1 MSVFTSVSEP
11 ELSAW
16 LRGFDLGEL
25 VALVGIAS
33 GIENTNYFVTTTR
46 GEYVLT
52 LFEKLAAAE
61 LPFFLNLMAH
71 LAEHATPA
79 PHPIADRSG
88 RYLGELHGKP
98 ACLVTRLR
106 GVSIMQP
113 QARHCVA
120 VGRLLATIHV
130 GAQSFDEAIPNPRGP
145 KWWKMTAPLVAPRLD
160 PAAAKLLKDELIFQ
174 ALFRG
179 EDLPRSV
186 IHADLFRDNVL
197 FEADELSGV
206 IDFYYACHDA
216 CLYDVAIAANDWCAG
231 SNGELDAERVSSMLN
246 AYHEIRPLT
255 AIERGAWPVMLRAA
269 ALRFWLSRLYDLHF
283 PRAGEITHAK
293 NPDEFRRI
301 LESHVRN
308 QWSLQRLW
316 VRAC

>member
-16 LRGFDLGEL
+16 LRGFDVGEL
-25 VALVGIAS
+25 LSLAGIAS

-71 LAEHATPA
+71 LAEHGTPA

-88 RYLGELHGKP
+88 RYLGQLRGKP

-106 GVSIMQP
+106 GASIMQP
-113 QARHCVA
+113 EARHCAA
-120 VGRLLATIHV
+120 VGRLLAAMHV

-145 KWWKMTAPLVAPRLD
+145 KWWKATAPVVASKLE
-160 PAAAKLLKDELIFQ
+160 PAAAKLLKDELVFQ

-197 FEADELSGV
+197 FADGELSGV
-206 IDFYYACHDA
+206 IDFYYACQDA

-231 SNGELDAERVSSMLN
+231 SDGVLDAERVSSMLN

-283 PRAGEITHAK
+283 PRPGEITHAK

-308 QWSLQRLW
+308 QWNLQRLW
-316 VRAC
+316 VKAC

>member
-16 LRGFDLGEL
+16 LRGYDIGDL

-46 GEYVLT
+46 AEYVLT
-52 LFEKLAAAE
+52 LFEKLNAAE
-61 LPFFLNLMAH
+61 IPFFLNLMAH
-71 LAEHATPA
+71 LAEHGTPA
-79 PHPIADRSG
+79 PHPLAAKNG
-88 RYLGELHGKP
+88 NYLGELCGKP

-106 GVSIMQP
+106 GASVLHP
-113 QARHCVA
+113 EPHHCA
-120 VGRLLATIHV
+120 ALGTLLATMHV
-130 GAQSFDEAIPNPRGP
+130 GAQSFGDTIANPRGP
-145 KWWKMTAPLVAPRLD
+145 KWWKTTAPIVAPKLD
-160 PAAAKLLKDELIFQ
+160 AAAAQLLKDELVFQ
-174 ALFRG
+174 ALFRS

-197 FEADELSGV
+197 FEANRLSGV
-206 IDFYYACHDA
+206 IDFYYACEDA
-216 CLYDVAIAANDWCAG
+216 CLYDVAIAANDWCAYADG
-231 SNGELDAERVSSMLN
+231 NLDQARVMSMLN

-269 ALRFWLSRLYDLHF
+269 ALRFWLSRLHDLHF
-283 PRAGEITHAK
+283 PRPGEITHAK

-308 QWSLQRLW
+308 QWRLQRLW
-316 VRAC
+316 VGG

>member
-16 LRGFDLGEL
+16 LQGYDLGEL
-25 VALVGIAS
+25 LSLVGIAS

-52 LFEKLAAAE
+52 LFEKLSASE

-71 LAEHATPA
+71 LSEHGTPC
-79 PHPIADRSG
+79 PHPLADRRG
-88 RYLGELHGKP
+88 DYLGDLHAKP

-106 GVSIMQP
+106 GASVTQP
-113 QARHCVA
+113 GPQHCAA
-120 VGRLLATIHV
+120 VGRLLATLHV
-130 GAQSFDEAIPNPRGP
+130 GAQSFPERIPNPRGA
-145 KWWKMTAPLVAPRLD
+145 KWWKTTAAIVAPKLD
-160 PAAAKLLKDELIFQ
+160 PACAKLLKDELVFQ
-174 ALFRG
+174 ALFRS
-179 EDLPRSV
+179 EDLPRSI

-197 FEADELSGV
+197 FEAGQLSGV
-206 IDFYYACHDA
+206 IDFYYACEDI

-231 SNGELDAERVSSMLN
+231 ATGELDPQRVISMLN
-246 AYHEIRPLT
+246 AYHAVRPLN
-255 AIERGAWPVMLRAA
+255 AIERGTWPVMLRAA

-301 LESHVRN
+301 LQSHIHN

-316 VRAC
+316 V